1 MYIYTTLITSILS
14 IISALSKDI
23 ANLIKTISTPILFL
37 SPVFWNIKTIDI
49 NFIKIIEM
57 YNPVAYFVNGY
68 RDGFINNIWFF
79 DKPFEMFIILIEL
92 LIIFLL
98 SVILYKKINRKLP
111 DYL

>member
-1 MYIYTTLITSILS
+1 
-14 IISALSKDI
+14 
-23 ANLIKTISTPILFL
+23 
-37 SPVFWNIKTIDI
+37 
-49 NFIKIIEM
+49 M